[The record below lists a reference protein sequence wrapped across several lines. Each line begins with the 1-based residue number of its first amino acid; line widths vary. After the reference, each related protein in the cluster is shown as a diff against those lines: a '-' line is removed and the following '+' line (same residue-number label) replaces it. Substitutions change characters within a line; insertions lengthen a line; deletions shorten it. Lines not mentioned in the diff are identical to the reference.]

1 MEKILIIH
9 NSRFGNS
16 KCVAQ
21 TISEGLKNDFE
32 TKIDHINDIDFER
45 DINSLYGL
53 IIATRIISLRP
64 NFKIR
69 KFIKKIDSYR
79 KKSIPKTAVFYMHE
93 MKWRERFKKGMDKT
107 LEKLNNIKNIS
118 PEYLEVRVDGNR
130 GPIMEGQ
137 ELKINE
143 YINNL
148 KIFLKS

>member
-16 KCVAQ
+16 KGVTQ
-21 TISEGLKNDFE
+21 TIFEGLKNDFE
-32 TKIDHINDIDFER
+32 TKIDHIKDIDFER
-45 DINSLYGL
+45 DINGLYGL

-64 NFKIR
+64 NLEIR

-79 KKSIPKTAVFYMHE
+79 KKTIPKTAVFYMHE
-93 MKWRERFKKGMDKT
+93 MKWREHFKKGMDKT
-107 LEKLNNIKNIS
+107 LGKLNNIKSIYPN
-118 PEYLEVRVDGNR
+118 YLEVTVDGNR
-130 GPIMEGQ
+130 GSIMEGQ
-137 ELKINE
+137 ERKINE